1 MNRRISVRLESWPS
15 ITPFRISNHVWED
28 FACVVCEI
36 EQDDVVGRG
45 EGLGVYYLGETPE
58 SMAAQ
63 LQNISAALADGA
75 DKSQLLE
82 LLPPG
87 GARFAADSAL
97 WDLESQLSDSNAWQ
111 GAGVEADPV
120 ETVFT
125 IGLED
130 TPAEMAAK
138 ATAASD
144 MSLFKVKLGNE
155 QPFERIAAI
164 RDARPESRLVV
175 DVNQGWSFSEL
186 REYGPA
192 LQELGVLMIE
202 QPLPRG
208 DDAEL
213 ENYDSTVPLCS
224 DESCL
229 HLGELDEAVG
239 RYQMINIKLDKCGG
253 LTHGLQLAHAARD
266 RGFGLMVG
274 CMGGTSLSM
283 APSHVIAQLCD
294 FVDIDGPL
302 LIEKDRDGGLMY
314 EGGIVSL
321 PSRPFWG
328 NASHPSNETCMK
340 PSM

>member
-1 MNRRISVRLESWPS
+1 MTRRISVRLESWPS
-15 ITPFRISNHVWED
+15 IIPFRISDHVWED
-28 FACVVCEI
+28 FACIVCEI
-36 EQDDVVGRG
+36 EQNGVVGRG
-45 EGLGVYYLGETPE
+45 EALGVYYLDETPE

-63 LQNISAALADGA
+63 LQAISAALADGA
-75 DKSQLLE
+75 DRDQLLG

-111 GAGVEADPV
+111 DAGVEANPV

-144 MSLFKVKLGNE
+144 MSLFKVKLGNDL
-155 QPFERIAAI
+155 PVERIAAI
-164 RDARPESRLVV
+164 RDARPNSRLVV
-175 DVNQGWSFSEL
+175 DVNEGWSFSEL

-192 LQELGVLMIE
+192 LHELGVLMIE

-208 DDAEL
+208 EDAEL

-229 HLGELDEAVG
+229 HLDELDDAVG

-253 LTHGLQLAHAARD
+253 LTHGLQLARAARE
-266 RGFGLMVG
+266 RGLGLMVG

-294 FVDIDGPL
+294 FVDVDGPL
-302 LIEKDRDGGLMY
+302 LIKEDRDGGLIY
-314 EGGIVSL
+314 ERGMVSL
-321 PSRPFWG
+321 PANPFWG
-328 NASHPSNETCMK
+328 NASRPNI
-340 PSM
+340 